1 MWVVMPVVLVKQP
14 GIFPHACVRTSLNQ
28 QFVHWLTEDD
38 RHFCQNMSYK
48 LKSYV
53 SLKLMETIQYH
64 S

>member
-1 MWVVMPVVLVKQP
+1 MPVMLVKQP
-14 GIFPHACVRTSLNQ
+14 SIFPHACVSTSLNQ

-38 RHFCQNMSYK
+38 RLFCQNMSYK
-48 LKSYV
+48 LKSFV